1 MMPIVSHLR
10 KLRSTTSEMLKKS
23 PKNGSVLTRDLKSDI
38 AHLNSIQKS
47 KVLTVLKNAGLLAL
61 LSLERL
67 FKLLISTLLK

>member
-67 FKLLISTLLK
+67 FKLLTSTLLK

>member
-1 MMPIVSHLR
+1 MP
-10 KLRSTTSEMLKKS
+10 KKS
-23 PKNGSVLTRDLKSDI
+23 LKNGSVLTRDLESDI